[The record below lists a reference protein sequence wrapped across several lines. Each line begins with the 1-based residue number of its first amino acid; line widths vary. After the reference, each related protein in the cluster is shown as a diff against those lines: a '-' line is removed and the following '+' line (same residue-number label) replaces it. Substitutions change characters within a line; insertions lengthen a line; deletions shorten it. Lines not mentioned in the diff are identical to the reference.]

1 MYVNVNNHNIILM
14 DTNIIDTQT
23 LNILYLIS
31 LIPEINK
38 HHLNI
43 YTHD

>member
-1 MYVNVNNHNIILM
+1 M

-38 HHLNI
+38 YHLNI